1 MALKKRNS
9 SKIFPEAE
17 TPDMISSHPTTNDL
31 DRALQSLGSSERMV
45 MQLRAGLIDGR
56 RHTLREVGAFL
67 GTSRAEARSIEWQ
80 SWQKL
85 EKLAREETANVNT
98 IQYLLHRCR
107 GRTTKPRET
116 N

>member
-1 MALKKRNS
+1 MTLRKRNS
-9 SKIFPEAE
+9 GKIIPEAE
-17 TPDMISSHPTTNDL
+17 SPDMISSQPTTTDL
-31 DRALQSLGSSERMV
+31 NQALQSLGSSERMV
-45 MQLRAGLIDGR
+45 LKLRAGLVDGR

-85 EKLAREETANVNT
+85 EKLAREQIETMNT
-98 IQYLLHRCR
+98 VQYLLHRCR
-107 GRTTKPRET
+107 GRTTKTRET

>member
-1 MALKKRNS
+1 
-9 SKIFPEAE
+9 
-17 TPDMISSHPTTNDL
+17 MISSHPTTTDL
-31 DRALQSLGSSERMV
+31 DHAMQSLGSSERMV
-45 MQLRAGLIDGR
+45 MKLRAGLVDGR

-85 EKLAREETANVNT
+85 ERLAREETETVNT
-98 IQYLLHRCR
+98 VQYLLHRCR
-107 GRTTKPRET
+107 GRSTKPRET